1 MLVLHGFWAAREG
14 LCLWAEDSE
23 LAVAS
28 TSHALRSARP
38 HPFAAPSSTLATLH
52 AGKPAE
58 AVLLLPSVR
67 AAPLDSPELVRA
79 APRPG
84 PRAGPALL
92 PWTVPVVLLSATSA
106 LAAIPERAP
115 GIRYGASMD
124 YLAALAGFATELVA
138 RGRVLPTLD
147 HDGASAVARWRP
159 VIQGPD
165 VATMHALAAAMPPV
179 CRALAR
185 QAAPG
190 EAARGS
196 AGHVPEADDAHEV
209 MTAALAALVDAAA
222 REALPP
228 GLRLAPSRRGRLPAR
243 LPAADAWLTALG
255 GLDGR
260 LDADPAELSVLA
272 QALAPWEDVGTG
284 QTGPARATFRLTEV
298 PAEPDDGLF
307 AAFAG
312 DLPAGLADGA
322 GGERDARPPDDAATT
337 VLGESDSARSAG
349 QSPGTTGQRPADPD
363 TGSPAGP
370 AGDGYADLGAASQ
383 GDPAGGQHE
392 PGWRLE
398 FLLQS
403 VADPSLLIGAEQ
415 TWADDG
421 TLSRWLPRPQELL
434 LAELGRASRVYPE
447 LADGLRQPRPSALDL
462 DADGAYRFL
471 SVAAPALDEA
481 GFGVLLP
488 SWWNR
493 RRRLGLTAS
502 AHTQADG
509 VVAKP
514 GMFGKDQLVDFRWQL
529 AIGDDTLTEEEIAA
543 LAQTK
548 APLVRVRG
556 QWVAVDPDQLRRG
569 LEFLA
574 GNQAAQVTAG
584 EILRLAAAH
593 LEDSGIPLPVTGV
606 DADGW
611 VGELLGG
618 SVSQQFRF
626 LPVPA
631 HFLAKLRPY
640 QERGLS
646 WLAFLAA
653 AGLGACLADDMGL
666 GKTVQLLALEAVQ
679 RTENPGGPPTLL
691 LCPMSLVGNWQR
703 EAARFAPALR
713 VYAHHGRERLREGE
727 LAGRLAETDLMVTT
741 YATATR
747 DMDELAGC
755 EWQRV
760 VLDEAQAVKNSRSQA
775 ARAVR
780 RLRAGQRIAL
790 TGTPVENRLAELW
803 SLMDFLNPGLL
814 GPADQFRARY
824 AIPVE
829 RHGQTE
835 PAERLRAITRP
846 YVLRRLK
853 TDPAIISDLPEKIEI
868 KQYCRLT
875 TEQASLYQ
883 SVVDDM
889 LEKIENSEGIERR
902 GNVLAAMAKLKQV
915 CNHPA
920 LLLHDRSAVGTR
932 SGKVIRL
939 EEICEEILAEGDKA
953 LLFTQ
958 FTEFAAMLL
967 PHLAARFGTDIAYLH
982 GGTSKKRRD
991 DLVTR
996 FQSGDGAPLFLLS
1009 LRAGGTGLNLTAAN
1023 HVIHLDRWWNP
1034 AVENQAT
1041 DRAFRI
1047 GQKRNVQVRKFICTG
1062 TLEEKIDEMIE
1073 EKKALA
1079 NLVISDG
1086 EGWLTELS
1094 TGELRRV
1101 FELSAEA
1108 VGE

>member
-1 MLVLHGFWAAREG
+1 MLVLHGFWAARDG
-14 LCLWAEDSE
+14 LCLWAEDSD
-23 LAVAS
+23 LPVAS

-38 HPFAAPSSTLATLH
+38 HPFAAPASVLTTLH

-58 AVLLLPSVR
+58 AALLLPSLR
-67 AAPLDSPELVRA
+67 TAPLDSPELIRTT
-79 APRPG
+79 
-84 PRAGPALL
+84 PRAPARSEPLLL
-92 PWTVPVVLLSATSA
+92 PWTVPIVMLYGAAA
-106 LAAIPERAP
+106 LAAVPERAP
-115 GIRYGASMD
+115 GVRYGASMD
-124 YLAALAGFATELVA
+124 YLAGLAGFAAELVA

-147 HDGASAVARWRP
+147 HDGAGAVARWRP

-165 VATMHALAAAMPPV
+165 VAAMHALAAAMPPV
-179 CRALAR
+179 CRAVIGSVGH
-185 QAAPG
+185 APG
-190 EAARGS
+190 
-196 AGHVPEADDAHEV
+196 HDDPHEV

-228 GLRLAPSRRGRLPAR
+228 GLRLVPPRRGRRPSR
-243 LPAADAWLTALG
+243 LPAAEAWLTALTG
-255 GLDGR
+255 PDGR
-260 LDADPAELSVLA
+260 FDADPGELSALA
-272 QALAPWEDVGTG
+272 RALAPWEDIGTG
-284 QTGPARATFRLTEV
+284 QTGPARATFRLAEV
-298 PAEPDDGLF
+298 PAEPDEGLF
-307 AAFAG
+307 GTPGEGDAPQPADRGAG
-312 DLPAGLADGA
+312 VPGEPGAERVPGLAWGASGQRLPGLGA
-322 GGERDARPPDDAATT
+322 GVP
-337 VLGESDSARSAG
+337 G
-349 QSPGTTGQRPADPD
+349 QPV
-363 TGSPAGP
+363 AGP
-370 AGDGYADLGAASQ
+370 AAGVPAVLAGDGSGAAPAGG
-383 GDPAGGQHE
+383 GDPADGPSE

-403 VADPSLLIGAEQ
+403 IADPSLLIPAEQ
-415 TWADDG
+415 AWADDG

-434 LAELGRASRVYPE
+434 LTELGRASRIYPE
-447 LADGLRQPRPSALDL
+447 LADGLRQARPCALDL
-462 DADGAYRFL
+462 DSGGAYRFL
-471 SVAAPALDEA
+471 SAAAPALDEA

-493 RRRLGLTAS
+493 RARLGLAMS
-502 AHTQADG
+502 AHTPTDG

-514 GMFGKDQLVDFRWQL
+514 GRFGKDQLVDFRWRL
-529 AIGDDTLTEEEIAA
+529 AVGDDTLSEAEIAA

-548 APLVRVRG
+548 APLVRLRG
-556 QWVAVDPDQLRRG
+556 QWVAVDPGQLKRG

-574 GNQAAQVTAG
+574 RNKAGQVTAG
-584 EILRLAAAH
+584 EVLRLAATH
-593 LEDSGIPLPVTGV
+593 PEDSATPLPVTGIQ
-606 DADGW
+606 ADGW

-618 SVSQQFRF
+618 SVSENVRF
-626 LPVPA
+626 IPVPENFRA
-631 HFLAKLRPY
+631 RLRPY

-646 WLAFLAA
+646 WLAFLSSL
-653 AGLGACLADDMGL
+653 GLGACLADDMGL
-666 GKTVQLLALEAVQ
+666 GKTVQLLALESVHRA
-679 RTENPGGPPTLL
+679 EHPGEPPTLL

-703 EAARFAPALR
+703 EAAKFAPALR
-713 VYAHHGRERLREGE
+713 VYAHHGRERLRAGE
-727 LAGRLAETDLMVTT
+727 LAGRLAQADLMVTT

-747 DMDELAGC
+747 DIEELAGYR
-755 EWQRV
+755 WRRV
-760 VLDEAQAVKNSRSQA
+760 VLDEAQAVKNSLSQA

-814 GPADQFRARY
+814 GPADKFRTRY

-829 RHGQTE
+829 RHGQAE

-853 TDPAIISDLPEKIEI
+853 TDPAVITDLPEKIEI

-889 LEKIENSEGIERR
+889 MEKIENTDGIERR

-915 CNHPA
+915 CDHPA

-991 DLVTR
+991 ELVTR
-996 FQSGDGAPLFLLS
+996 FQSGDGPPLFLLS
-1009 LRAGGTGLNLTAAN
+1009 LRAGGTGLNLTAAS

-1047 GQKRNVQVRKFICTG
+1047 GQRRNVQVRKFICTG

-1079 NLVISDG
+1079 SLVISDG

-1094 TGELRRV
+1094 TSELRSM
-1101 FELSAEA
+1101 FELSTEA
-1108 VGE
+1108 VGD

>member
-1 MLVLHGFWAAREG
+1 MLVLHGFWAAHDG
-14 LCLWAEDSE
+14 LCLWAEDSGMP
-23 LAVAS
+23 VTS

-38 HPFAAPSSTLATLH
+38 HPFAAPASVLTALH

-58 AVLLLPSVR
+58 ADLLLPSLR
-67 AAPLDSPELVRA
+67 MAPLDSPELIRTT
-79 APRPG
+79 PRPAARSE
-84 PRAGPALL
+84 PVLL
-92 PWTVPVVLLSATSA
+92 PWTVPIVMLYAAPA

-115 GIRYGASMD
+115 GVRYGASMG
-124 YLAALAGFATELVA
+124 YLAGLAAFATELVA

-147 HDGASAVARWRP
+147 HDGAGAVARWRP

-165 VATMHALAAAMPPV
+165 VAAMHALVAAMPPV
-179 CRALAR
+179 CRAV
-185 QAAPG
+185 PG
-190 EAARGS
+190 
-196 AGHVPEADDAHEV
+196 HADPHDV
-209 MTAALAALVDAAA
+209 MAAALAALVDAAA
-222 REALPP
+222 RDALGAGLTLVPP
-228 GLRLAPSRRGRLPAR
+228 RRGRLPAR
-243 LPAADAWLTALG
+243 LPAAEAWLTALTG
-255 GLDGR
+255 SDGR
-260 LDADPAELSVLA
+260 FDANPEELPALA
-272 QALAPWEDVGTG
+272 RALAPWEDIGTG
-284 QTGPARATFRLTEV
+284 KTGPARATFRLAEVTTDPDDVLFDAAGPGVPEHEPASGMFGSQQAGRV
-298 PAEPDDGLF
+298 PA
-307 AAFAG
+307 A
-312 DLPAGLADGA
+312 GA
-322 GGERDARPPDDAATT
+322 GGAQGRGGAPGPVEPAVGMPGGP
-337 VLGESDSARSAG
+337 GAG
-349 QSPGTTGQRPADPD
+349 QVPLAEDGGAPGQDEET
-363 TGSPAGP
+363 
-370 AGDGYADLGAASQ
+370 
-383 GDPAGGQHE
+383 E

-403 VADPSLLIGAEQ
+403 IADPSLLIPAEQ

-421 TLSRWLPRPQELL
+421 TLRRWLPRPQELL
-434 LAELGRASRVYPE
+434 LGELGRASRIYPE
-447 LADGLRQPRPSALDL
+447 LAEGLRQARPCALDL

-471 SVAAPALDEA
+471 STVAPALDEA

-488 SWWNR
+488 SWWDR
-493 RRRLGLTAS
+493 RARLGLTMS
-502 AHTQADG
+502 AHTPTDG

-514 GMFGKDQLVDFRWQL
+514 GRFGKDQLMDFRWRL
-529 AIGDDTLTEEEIAA
+529 AVGDDTLSEAEIAT

-548 APLVRVRG
+548 APLVRLRG
-556 QWVAVDPDQLRRG
+556 QWVAVDPDQLKRG
-569 LEFLA
+569 LAFLA
-574 GNQAAQVTAG
+574 RHKAGRMSAG

-593 LEDSGIPLPVTGV
+593 PEDSATPLPVTGLQ
-606 DADGW
+606 ADGW

-618 SVSQQFRF
+618 SVSDKVRSI
-626 LPVPA
+626 PVPA
-631 HFLAKLRPY
+631 SFHAKLRPY

-646 WLAFLAA
+646 WLAFLSSL
-653 AGLGACLADDMGL
+653 GLGACLADDMGL
-666 GKTVQLLALEAVQ
+666 GKTVQLLALEAVH
-679 RTENPGGPPTLL
+679 RAERPDDAPTLL

-727 LAGRLAETDLMVTT
+727 LADRLAQADLMVTT

-747 DMDELAGC
+747 DIEELAGY
-755 EWQRV
+755 EWRRV
-760 VLDEAQAVKNSRSQA
+760 VLDEAQAVKNSLSQA

-780 RLRAGQRIAL
+780 RLRAGQRVAL

-814 GPADQFRARY
+814 GPADKFRTRY

-889 LEKIENSEGIERR
+889 MEKIENSQGIERR

-920 LLLHDRSAVGTR
+920 LLLHDRSAVGAR

-967 PHLAARFGTDIAYLH
+967 PHLAARFGTDISYLH

-991 DLVTR
+991 ELVTR
-996 FQSGDGAPLFLLS
+996 FQSGDGPPLFLLS
-1009 LRAGGTGLNLTAAN
+1009 LRAGGTGLNLTAAS

-1094 TGELRRV
+1094 TGELRSM

>member
-1 MLVLHGFWAAREG
+1 MLVLHGFWAAHDG

-23 LAVAS
+23 LPVTS
-28 TSHALRSARP
+28 TSHALRSPRP
-38 HPFAAPSSTLATLH
+38 HPFAAPASVLTTLH
-52 AGKPAE
+52 AGKPAK
-58 AVLLLPSVR
+58 ADLLLPSLR
-67 AAPLDSPELVRA
+67 MAPLDSPELIRT
-79 APRPG
+79 APRPAA
-84 PRAGPALL
+84 RSEPALL
-92 PWTVPVVLLSATSA
+92 PWTVPVVMLYAGPA

-115 GIRYGASMD
+115 GVRYGAAMD
-124 YLAALAGFATELVA
+124 YLAGLAAFATELVA

-147 HDGASAVARWRP
+147 HDGAGAVARWRP

-165 VATMHALAAAMPPV
+165 VAAMHALVAAMPPV
-179 CRALAR
+179 CRAV
-185 QAAPG
+185 PG
-190 EAARGS
+190 
-196 AGHVPEADDAHEV
+196 HADPHEV
-209 MTAALAALVDAAA
+209 MAAALAALVDAAA
-222 REALPP
+222 REALPA
-228 GLRLAPSRRGRLPAR
+228 GLALVPPRRGRLPAR
-243 LPAADAWLTALG
+243 LPAAEAWLTALTG
-255 GLDGR
+255 SDGR
-260 LDADPAELSVLA
+260 FDADPGELSALA
-272 QALAPWEDVGTG
+272 RALAPWEDIGTG
-284 QTGPARATFRLTEV
+284 RTGPARATFRLAEVTE
-298 PAEPDDGLF
+298 EPDD
-307 AAFAG
+307 
-312 DLPAGLADGA
+312 LPSGEPGVPEHESADGA
-322 GGERDARPPDDAATT
+322 PGAREPAEATLGGAPGRDEEP
-337 VLGESDSARSAG
+337 
-349 QSPGTTGQRPADPD
+349 
-363 TGSPAGP
+363 
-370 AGDGYADLGAASQ
+370 
-383 GDPAGGQHE
+383 E

-403 VADPSLLIGAEQ
+403 IADPSLLIPAEQ

-421 TLSRWLPRPQELL
+421 ALSRWLPRPQELL
-434 LAELGRASRVYPE
+434 LGELGRASRIYPE
-447 LADGLRQPRPSALDL
+447 LADGLRQARPCALDL

-471 SVAAPALDEA
+471 STVAPALDEA

-488 SWWNR
+488 SWWDR
-493 RRRLGLTAS
+493 RARLGLAMS
-502 AHTQADG
+502 AHTPADG
-509 VVAKP
+509 VVSKP
-514 GMFGKDQLVDFRWQL
+514 GKFGKDQLMDFRWRL
-529 AIGDDTLTEEEIAA
+529 AVGDDTLSEAEIAV

-548 APLVRVRG
+548 APLVRLRG
-556 QWVAVDPDQLRRG
+556 QWVAVDPAQLRRG

-574 GNQAAQVTAG
+574 RNKAGRMSAA

-593 LEDSGIPLPVTGV
+593 PEDSATPLPVTGIQ
-606 DADGW
+606 ADGW

-618 SVSQQFRF
+618 SVSDNVRF
-626 LPVPA
+626 IPVPA
-631 HFLAKLRPY
+631 DFHATLRPY

-646 WLAFLAA
+646 WLDFLSSL
-653 AGLGACLADDMGL
+653 GLGACLADDMGL
-666 GKTVQLLALEAVQ
+666 GKTVQLLALEAVH
-679 RTENPGGPPTLL
+679 RAERPGDPPTLL

-727 LAGRLAETDLMVTT
+727 LADRLAQADLMVTT

-747 DMDELAGC
+747 DIEELAGY
-755 EWQRV
+755 EWRRV
-760 VLDEAQAVKNSRSQA
+760 VLDEAQAVKNSLSQA

-780 RLRAGQRIAL
+780 RLRAGQRVAL

-814 GPADQFRARY
+814 GPADKFRTRY

-829 RHGQTE
+829 RHGQTG

-853 TDPAIISDLPEKIEI
+853 TDPAIITDLPEKIEI

-889 LEKIENSEGIERR
+889 MEKIQNSQGIERR

-920 LLLHDRSAVGTR
+920 LLLHDRSAVGAR

-967 PHLAARFGTDIAYLH
+967 PHLAARFGTDISYLH

-991 DLVTR
+991 ELVTG
-996 FQSGDGAPLFLLS
+996 FQSGDGPPLFLLS

-1047 GQKRNVQVRKFICTG
+1047 GQQRNVQVRKFICTG

-1094 TGELRRV
+1094 TGELRSM

-1108 VGE
+1108 VGD